1 MNKKLILLAA
11 GLICLA
17 TAPAFCDETNLLVR
31 MGAEPTELVA
41 VADLFNQSVDI
52 GDLTEALGIKHWDFI
67 VQAPK
72 TAPLHISFHW
82 VGKGGDQALGKTDLA
97 VERGDP
103 QTGREMP
110 PPYRDRILFLIF
122 PVDNSTS
129 DPWTSSAKLRIFI
142 RDYDK
147 GATSALVI
155 ANPFKNFKGSYATYS
170 APMAYHKESVDP
182 GSVRQ
187 AMGTQF
193 DLMTVNDSQGKVT
206 SSFRI
211 SLD

>member
-1 MNKKLILLAA
+1 MNKKITLLAA

-41 VADLFNQSVDI
+41 VADLFNQSIDI

-110 PPYRDRILFLIF
+110 PPYRDRILFLIY

-142 RDYDK
+142 KDYDK
-147 GATSALVI
+147 GATTALVI
-155 ANPFKNFKGSYATYS
+155 ANPFKNFKGSYGTFV
-170 APMAYHKESVDP
+170 APMVFHKESVDP

-193 DLMTVNDSQGKVT
+193 DLMTANDSQGKVAN
-206 SSFRI
+206 SFRI
-211 SLD
+211 SLN

>member
-1 MNKKLILLAA
+1 MNKKLTLLAA

-17 TAPAFCDETNLLVR
+17 TAPAYGDETNLLVR
-31 MGAEPTELVA
+31 LGAAPSELVA
-41 VADLFNQSVDI
+41 VADLYNQSVDI

-72 TAPLHISFHW
+72 TAPLKISFHW
-82 VGKGGDQALGKTDLA
+82 TGKGGDQVLGKAEMA

-103 QTGREMP
+103 LTGNAVP
-110 PPYRDRILFLIF
+110 PPYRDRILFLIY
-122 PVDNSTS
+122 PVDNSTI

-155 ANPFKNFKGSYATYS
+155 ANPFKNFKGSYTTFGG
-170 APMAYHKESVDP
+170 PLAYHKESVEP

-193 DLMTVNDSQGKVT
+193 DLMTANDSQGKVA
-206 SSFRI
+206 SSFRL